1 MEGIKLEEQ
10 KKQKIIQKD
19 VVIVGG
25 GPAGMVLGIM
35 LANVGIN
42 VMVLESHMNFDREYR
57 GEVLQPRFLQLM
69 EQIGLRQKIE
79 SLPHA
84 QVEAGMIFHK
94 GRKVGQFSFHRFIP
108 EIPYAIWTPQPILL
122 QAYYDLIQNS
132 PHFEMMFH
140 APVKKLLRINGQ
152 VTGVVVETTEKER
165 IEIHAKVT
173 VGADGRFSTIRRL
186 GGFELEYED
195 YPGDIIWFNIERPEE
210 QKDVLQFHLTD
221 TYQYLTLPK
230 YPNLLQVGIILE
242 KGRWK
247 QIQQA
252 GIEVFKED
260 LAKVDPSFDSFL
272 QKVTSFRSFVPLQAK
287 TQYIRQWAQ
296 DGCLLI
302 GDAAH
307 CSSPAGAIGVSL
319 AVTTAAVA
327 AEVIFDALQT
337 DDISE
342 TSLGRVQQIRDKEMR
357 TIHNIQNRIGRMFFG
372 GFPTLQKV
380 RPYLIGFM
388 TYTPIVSIFMRK
400 MMTLPKEIDI
410 DEKFRF

>member
-1 MEGIKLEEQ
+1 MMNEQ
-10 KKQKIIQKD
+10 KKRQVVQKD

-25 GPAGMVLGIM
+25 GPAGMVLGMM
-35 LANVGIN
+35 LARVGID
-42 VMVLESHMNFDREYR
+42 VMVLESHGNFDREYR

-69 EQIGLRQKIE
+69 EQIGLRQQIE

-94 GRKVGQFSFHRFIP
+94 GSKVGQFAFHRFIP

-122 QAYYDLIQNS
+122 QAFYDLIQDS

-140 APVKKLLRINGQ
+140 APVKELLRVNDQ
-152 VTGVVVETTEKER
+152 VTGVVVESVEKER
-165 IEIHAKVT
+165 IEIKAKVT

-195 YPGDIIWFNIERPEE
+195 YPGDIIWFNIERPEGR
-210 QKDVLQFHLTD
+210 KDVLQFHLTD

-247 QIQQA
+247 QVQQA
-252 GIEVFKED
+252 GIEAFKED
-260 LAKVDPSFDSFL
+260 LAKVDPSFHSFL
-272 QKVTSFRSFVPLQAK
+272 QTVTNFRSFVPLQAK

-319 AVTTAAVA
+319 AVTTATVA
-327 AEVIFDALQT
+327 AEIILDALQT
-337 DDISE
+337 DDVSA
-342 TSLGRVQQIRDKEMR
+342 TSLGRVQQIRDQDMR
-357 TIHNIQNRIGRMFFG
+357 TVHKIQSRMGRMFFG
-372 GFPTLQKV
+372 GFPILQKL

-388 TYTPIVSIFMRK
+388 TRTPIVPMIMKK
-400 MMTLPKEIDI
+400 MMTLPKNIHIDK
-410 DEKFRF
+410 KFRF